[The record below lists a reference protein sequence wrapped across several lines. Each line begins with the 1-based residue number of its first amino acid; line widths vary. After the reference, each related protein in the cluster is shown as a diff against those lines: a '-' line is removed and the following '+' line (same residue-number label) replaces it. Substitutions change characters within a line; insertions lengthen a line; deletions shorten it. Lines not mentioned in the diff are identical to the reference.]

1 MRRLSL
7 LLSRVTARSGLGV
20 LLGCVLA
27 FALADMGCT
36 PDTRRS
42 GSDSGTRLPPVER
55 DGGDETPPPPPPR
68 QDSGG
73 IRLMDSGPPP
83 AHDAGPPPPTP
94 GACRLTGFTQL
105 PVACL
110 PRCSSSTD
118 TALRACEDGDCFTA
132 TLQADTTPAT
142 SLTLPDGEITT
153 LNCEQCAAQQVQ
165 SCWFEM
171 CPTEFQ
177 NFFACRDG
185 GGTCTLE
192 SDALDACREGSTV
205 ISCENTRLA
214 GCFP

>member
-7 LLSRVTARSGLGV
+7 LLSRVIARPGLGL

-27 FALADMGCT
+27 FALADTGCT

-42 GSDSGTRLPPVER
+42 GSDSGTPTPVER
-55 DGGDETPPPPPPR
+55 DAGDETPPPPPPR

-83 AHDAGPPPPTP
+83 SRDAGPPPPTP
-94 GACRLTGFTQL
+94 GACRIVDFTQL

-110 PRCSSSTD
+110 PRCSSATD
-118 TALRACEDGDCFTA
+118 AAIGACEDGDCFTA
-132 TLQADTTPAT
+132 AIQADTTPPT
-142 SLTLPDGEITT
+142 TLTLPDGTT
-153 LNCEQCAAQQVQ
+153 ASLNCEGCVGQQVQ
-165 SCWFEM
+165 SCWFEL

-177 NFFACRDG
+177 NFFACRDA
-185 GGTCTLE
+185 GGTCTVE
-192 SDALDACREGSTV
+192 GDALDACRAGTAV
-205 ISCENTRLA
+205 INCENTRLA